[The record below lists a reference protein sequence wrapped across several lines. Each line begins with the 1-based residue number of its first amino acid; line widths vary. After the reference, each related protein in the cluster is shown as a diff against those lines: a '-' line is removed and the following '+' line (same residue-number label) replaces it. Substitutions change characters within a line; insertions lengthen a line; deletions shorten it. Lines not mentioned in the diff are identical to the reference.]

1 MIRPV
6 MTSLFQLKRLY
17 WRVRR
22 PVVIG
27 VRIAPIRADG
37 AVLMVRHTYL
47 TGWYLPGGGVDRG
60 ETLPSAASREL
71 SEEAGLEALHTPELV
86 SLETVFKDGKTD
98 HVALYLTA
106 VAGEAMVD
114 GIEICAAQF
123 FHFDALPSDLSPL
136 TRRHLALVRR
146 QRQKPVRP
154 GHERR

>member
-17 WRVRR
+17 WRPSR

-47 TGWYLPGGGVDRG
+47 DGWLLPGGGVERG
-60 ETLPSAASREL
+60 ETLPSAAAREL
-71 SEEAGLEALHTPELV
+71 SEEAGLTALQLPELV
-86 SLETVFKDGKTD
+86 TLETVFKDGKTD
-98 HVALYLTA
+98 HVALYLTT
-106 VAGEAMVD
+106 VDGEPTVD

-123 FHFDALPSDLSPL
+123 FHFEALPDDLSPL

-146 QRQKPVRP
+146 QQQTPALPARGPR
-154 GHERR
+154 